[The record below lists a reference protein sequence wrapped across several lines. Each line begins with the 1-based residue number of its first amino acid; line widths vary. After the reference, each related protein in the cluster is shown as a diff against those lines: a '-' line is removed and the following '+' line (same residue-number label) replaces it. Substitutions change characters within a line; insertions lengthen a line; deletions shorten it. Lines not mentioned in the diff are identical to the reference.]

1 MIRSHLTPHTFPSRY
16 YFQIGS
22 VDSFERKLEDAQ
34 IELGI
39 ASSDQVPVKF
49 MQEGSVLAALME
61 LVPTL
66 LLIGAT
72 YW

>member
-1 MIRSHLTPHTFPSRY
+1 MFQQCPPPPAPCSRY

-22 VDSFERKLEDAQ
+22 VDGFERKLEDAQ
-34 IELGI
+34 IEHGI
-39 ASSDQVPVKF
+39 ASADMLPVKF
-49 MQEGSVLAALME
+49 MQEGSIVAAMME
-61 LVPTL
+61 LIPTL

>member
-1 MIRSHLTPHTFPSRY
+1 MD
-16 YFQIGS
+16 G
-22 VDSFERKLEDAQ
+22 FERKLEDAQ

-39 ASSDQVPVKF
+39 ASADMLPVKF
-49 MQEGSVLAALME
+49 MQEGSIVAAMME